1 MLRESRLQKVNRR
14 FSLEVFG
21 SIYKKGLTYT
31 PLPPLQNRIFTH
43 P

>member
-21 SIYKKGLTYT
+21 SIYKKALGRL
-31 PLPPLQNRIFTH
+31 
-43 P
+43 